1 MRKCHVFGGFVLALA
16 LVFSASTARSQQP
29 EQPKQQQQASKTAP
43 QPAPAPTPAKKPI
56 ADLAT
61 ARLISARNVLVTR
74 DRGSHIPYET
84 ISSTL
89 DGWGRFTMVD
99 TADKADLVIT
109 VGTTGGDSGVSVSG
123 DAIPSALT
131 GAPERSTGSRMDFSD
146 SEITMTVYDA
156 KNKRILWTAAQ
167 TAKSSMKKNERENK
181 LVEAAEKL
189 ASRFHDRLE
198 PPPPPRKDDE

>member
-1 MRKCHVFGGFVLALA
+1 MRKCHVFGGSVLALA
-16 LVFSASTARSQQP
+16 MVFSASTAQSQQP
-29 EQPKQQQQASKTAP
+29 EQPKQQQPKSAP
-43 QPAPAPTPAKKPI
+43 QPAPTPAKKPI

-61 ARLISARNVLVTR
+61 ARLVSARNVLVTR

-156 KNKRILWTAAQ
+156 RNKRILWTAVQ

-189 ASRFHDRLE
+189 ASKFHDRLE
-198 PPPPPRKDDE
+198 PPPPPRKDED